1 MQWTDRIRQVKIIL
15 VIAAVLIAVASLAV
29 SHFLVRDLSDEERTK
44 MEIWAQALNALN
56 NADENTDVSLVLN
69 VIQGNNTIPVIV
81 MDPGGR
87 VTDYRNIDIKAG
99 NEADSIAYVAELGRR
114 MYNSGRYIRVDF
126 GTDDAQAPLFVSL
139 RAVGHSVDI
148 CRRGYL
154 RTSFFKACRAE
165 QGVGGPFQGD
175 GTPARHSHFEPHGVG
190 RDTARELSR
199 R

>member
-81 MDPGGR
+81 MGR
-87 VTDYRNIDIKAG
+87 
-99 NEADSIAYVAELGRR
+99 ADGSLTIAI
-114 MYNSGRYIRVDF
+114 S
-126 GTDDAQAPLFVSL
+126 T
-139 RAVGHSVDI
+139 
-148 CRRGYL
+148 
-154 RTSFFKACRAE
+154 
-165 QGVGGPFQGD
+165 
-175 GTPARHSHFEPHGVG
+175 
-190 RDTARELSR
+190 
-199 R
+199 